1 MHTAPVRLQPALR
14 LFTGTA
20 GLALALAAAGVGSGA
35 RAQDV
40 ALAEKES
47 TLRDV
52 TEQLQRQTG
61 YEFHLALN
69 KELEEARHPVSARR
83 ASLAATLSELGALF
97 HCDFFSLDA
106 SGFYVVATPKPD
118 EVETKAGPYRLR
130 VGPVG
135 STDQPGV
142 LQLTLQFSGTEDSTE
157 AIAGLD
163 KLQIQD
169 NFGRSLLPVSQTLRT
184 TTGTRVRLNEYW
196 QRIPLFLKDDR
207 AVRLRVVRGN
217 VVLYRKVSPL
227 QLEFPVESGA
237 PPVSRTQSG
246 LEFRVDKV
254 EEQNG
259 RWSLDT
265 RLTWKKEQLVMGQG
279 LSRTPQPYLVDAQ
292 GRVYRDV
299 AARLA
304 RFRDS
309 NGDPVVEEH
318 LRFGDLGAKPARLV
332 YEVYLKEDPA
342 ITVPFRLG
350 PLPLP
355 AAESTGSRAERPFYD
370 GENGGTLLFSVV
382 DRDGKPAEGEV
393 SLGLSLKDEHG
404 WSGIRWLDE
413 VTDADG
419 RVKLEHLRPGTYR
432 VTRVFRLDPA
442 LPPVS
447 VGRTPIEIEV
457 QAKAEATLAP
467 LRIPVPAM

>member
-1 MHTAPVRLQPALR
+1 MHTAPVRLQPAFRIL
-14 LFTGTA
+14 TGTA
-20 GLALALAAAGVGSGA
+20 GLALALLAAGGGSRAGA
-35 RAQDV
+35 QYV

-47 TLRDV
+47 TLREI

-69 KELEEARHPVSARR
+69 KDLEEARHPVPTKRS
-83 ASLAATLSELGALF
+83 SLATTLSELGTLF

-106 SGFYVVATPKPD
+106 AGFYVVATPKPD
-118 EVETKAGPYRLR
+118 EIETTAGPYRLR

-142 LQLTLQFSGTEDSTE
+142 LQLTLQFAGKEDSTE

-163 KLQIQD
+163 NVQIQD
-169 NFGRSLLPVSQTLRT
+169 NFGRSLLPTSQTLRT

-196 QRIPLFLKDDR
+196 QRLPLFLKDDR
-207 AVRLRVVRGN
+207 AVRLRAVKGN
-217 VVLYRKVSPL
+217 LVLYRKAAPL
-227 QLEFPVESGA
+227 EIEFPVESGA
-237 PPVSRTQSG
+237 QPATRTQSG
-246 LEFRVDKV
+246 LEFRLEKV

-259 RWSLDT
+259 RWNLDT
-265 RLTWKKEQLVMGQG
+265 RLTWKKDQLVMGQG
-279 LSRTPQPYLVDAQ
+279 LSRTPQPYLVDAE

-304 RFRDS
+304 RFRSQDG
-309 NGDPVVEEH
+309 NPVLEEH
-318 LRFGDLGAKPARLV
+318 LRFAELGARPARLV
-332 YEVYLKEDPA
+332 YELYLKEDPA
-342 ITVPFRLG
+342 ITVPFRVG

-355 AAESTGSRAERPFYD
+355 AAESTGSRVERPFFD
-370 GENGGTLLFSVV
+370 GESGGTLTFGVV

-393 SLGLSLKDEHG
+393 SLGLSRQDERG

-413 VTDADG
+413 VTDAEG

-447 VGRTPIEIEV
+447 VGRTPVEIEI
-457 QAKAEATLAP
+457 QAKGEATLAP
-467 LRIPVPAM
+467 LRIPVPGT